1 MSVPDLLLLA
11 LRLFHAL
18 AAMIWLGGGI
28 YYLVAVV
35 PAARDGGEHAGE
47 FVGRAQGFYGEWAQ
61 PATLV
66 MLATG
71 MVLVF
76 DRLSE
81 GQGGLLYAGLLGFK
95 VVAAIAAFGLVMNR
109 RRGKRTRSD
118 IVVALGL
125 VAFALGVILSSVW
138 E

>member
-11 LRLFHAL
+11 LRVFHAL

-35 PAARDGGEHAGE
+35 PATRGHDESGAVAS
-47 FVGRAQGFYGEWAQ
+47 RAQQYFGEWAQ

-81 GQGGLLYAGLLGFK
+81 GKGGLTYAGLLGFK
-95 VVAAIAAFGLVMNR
+95 ILAALAAFGLVLNR
-109 RRGKRTRSD
+109 RRGRRTRTD
-118 IVVALGL
+118 LVVLLGL
-125 VAFALGVILSSVW
+125 IAFGMGVVLSSVW
-138 E
+138 Q